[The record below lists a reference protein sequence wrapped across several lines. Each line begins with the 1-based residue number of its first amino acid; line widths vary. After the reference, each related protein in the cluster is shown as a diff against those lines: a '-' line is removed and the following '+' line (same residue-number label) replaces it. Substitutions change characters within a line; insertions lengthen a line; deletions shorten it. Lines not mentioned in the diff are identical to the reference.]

1 LSLGYGHE
9 AWRAPASPSPVNRGL
24 PASVTFAFGWTLSA
38 AFLLSLLLSAS
49 VAIRPSSATDLVQ
62 LGGIE
67 ALVFVLSIMWV
78 LRVHGGDAPLG
89 PSLGLRPTHPA
100 LLGLGVCLGFTLHF
114 PAEFVDG
121 LVQRFLPD
129 SGEQIATEAGLLS
142 ASTPARLVLVLV
154 VIACVG
160 PFVEELFFR
169 GALYGALRRSY
180 SLGVTTTVVAACFVV
195 GHLNAHRWPAL
206 ALIAFALTYLRAA
219 SGSLLPALALHVT
232 FNAVTVLAFVAGPPP
247 IGTPRIEPM
256 PLALGSVATAG
267 LLLMVRYVAVRAP
280 VARRGR
286 AEDVD

>member
-1 LSLGYGHE
+1 
-9 AWRAPASPSPVNRGL
+9 
-24 PASVTFAFGWTLSA
+24 
-38 AFLLSLLLSAS
+38 
-49 VAIRPSSATDLVQ
+49 

-67 ALVFVLSIMWV
+67 ALVFVMSVMWV

-100 LLGLGVCLGFTLHF
+100 LLVLGVCLGFALHF

-129 SGEQIATEAGLLS
+129 AGEQNAAEAALLS
-142 ASTPARLVLVLV
+142 AGTPARLVLVLV

-180 SLGVTTTVVAACFVV
+180 SLGVTTAIVSLCFVV

-206 ALIAFALTYLRAA
+206 ALVAVAISYLRAV
-219 SGSLLPALALHVT
+219 SGSLLPALALHVS
-232 FNAVTVLAFVAGPPP
+232 FNAVTVLAFATGAAPLVGAGP
-247 IGTPRIEPM
+247 PRIEPV
-256 PLALGSVATAG
+256 PVVLGSLAAFG
-267 LLLMVRYVAVRAP
+267 LILTVRYVALHAA

-286 AEDVD
+286 AEDAL